1 MEKKN
6 EDVILHGRG
15 ETILVVEDEESILK
29 LTSRILTR
37 LSYTVITAN
46 SPSEA
51 LNLAKE
57 HGEAIDLLITDVIM
71 QELSGRDLADRLLS
85 LHPNLKIL
93 FMSGYTSTVIARH
106 GVLEKGTHF
115 IEKPFSARDLG
126 AKVNEVLK
134 SD

>member
-1 MEKKN
+1 LEKKN

-46 SPSEA
+46 SQSEA

-71 QELSGRDLADRLLS
+71 PELSGRDLADRLLS

>member
-1 MEKKN
+1 
-6 EDVILHGRG
+6 VILHGRG

-51 LNLAKE
+51 LNLARE

-71 QELSGRDLADRLLS
+71 PELSGRDLAQNLLS
-85 LHPNLKIL
+85 IYPGIKRL
-93 FMSGYTSTVIARH
+93 FMSGYTANVIAHH
-106 GVLEKGTHF
+106 GVLDEGVYF
-115 IEKPFSARDLG
+115 IQKPFSSKDLG
-126 AKVNEVLK
+126 AKLREVLEDK
-134 SD
+134 NAD